1 MPINARLRTALMKI
15 TLGKTA
21 LPQEFTLG
29 LPEPQT
35 EITVWLQGAGVN
47 CDVTEQVS
55 TACAEPLTICIGF
68 DEDAVPSDK
77 DRSDLAL
84 VFAERDGRQQVLG
97 TIGLDHKQ
105 TLLAARS
112 QFLFFEPRSSKNFC
126 LPKPRLALHYLL
138 HAYRQW
144 RRDNTQGI
152 RMTFL
157 ERRASMV
164 TFIRPHPIVLVS
176 VGDRNHGNIFPMNLC
191 GSLGDG
197 YFGFALRTERVAG
210 TLVERAG
217 RAALS
222 SLPEAEGYL
231 AYRMAHNHTMESI
244 DWDKLPFALK
254 MSRAFQIPVPEF
266 AQRVKE
272 LEIVTS
278 LAVGS
283 HRFFIARIIDDEKL
297 ADGLGFCSI
306 HGFYQAW
313 RLKQSE
319 SRDRE
324 FTRSLARDAFHKR
337 ERHVAKS

>member
-1 MPINARLRTALMKI
+1 MSINTKMRAALMKI

-35 EITVWLQGAGVN
+35 EITVWLKGVGVN
-47 CDVTEQVS
+47 CDVTS
-55 TACAEPLTICIGF
+55 RISSACAEPLTICIGF
-68 DEDAVPSDK
+68 DEGAAPSVA
-77 DRSDLAL
+77 DRSKLTL
-84 VFAERDGRQQVLG
+84 FFAERDGQKQVLG
-97 TIGLDHKQ
+97 AIGLKHKQ
-105 TLLAARS
+105 TLSAAPAE
-112 QFLFFEPRSSKNFC
+112 FLFFEPSSSKNFC
-126 LPKPRLALHYLL
+126 LPKWRLALHYLL

-157 ERRASMV
+157 EQRASIV

-176 VGDRNHGNIFPMNLC
+176 VGDRNGGNIFPMNLC
-191 GSLGDG
+191 GDLGNG

-210 TLVERAG
+210 TLIERAG

-222 SLPEAEGYL
+222 SLPEEEGYL

-244 DWDKLPFALK
+244 DWDKLPFATRTSK
-254 MSRAFQIPVPEF
+254 AFHIPVPEF

-272 LEIVTS
+272 LELVTS
-278 LAVGS
+278 TAVGS
-283 HRFFIARIIDDEKL
+283 HRFFIARIIEDEKL

-319 SRDRE
+319 NRDRE
-324 FTRSLARDAFHKR
+324 FIRSRKRDAFHKR
-337 ERHVAKS
+337 ERHHAK